1 VLKISLAALAIFSLL
16 LIAIAG
22 NNLVFGTKQ
31 QAIAQT
37 MSITTAI
44 HYQSIV
50 TINNN
55 GILTGTRTNNN
66 NNAFSIYKNT
76 IYGIEIQYPSK
87 WEKIDFAQTI
97 NGNNNNNNNNAAL
110 IAGFLSTSKNDT
122 GILENLMIRE
132 VRLASPDITT
142 REFSNALLSSYKEQF
157 KNFQLVGSNASMTLS
172 GKPAYEVVYT
182 YGVQPNIFKTM
193 EVWVVN
199 GNRAYMILYNA
210 DPSDYSHYLP
220 IIHRMISSFT
230 FTFTL
235 TYKSFPN
242 MI

>member
-1 VLKISLAALAIFSLL
+1 VLKISLTAFAIFPLL

-22 NNLVFGTKQ
+22 NNLVFSTKQ

-37 MSITTAI
+37 MSKMTATP
-44 HYQSIV
+44 YQSIV

-66 NNAFSIYKNT
+66 NNAFSIYKNP

-87 WEKIDFAQTI
+87 WEKIDFAQRI
-97 NGNNNNNNNNAAL
+97 NNNNNNNAAL

-142 REFSNALLSSYKEQF
+142 REFSNALLSSYKQQF
-157 KNFQLVGSNASMTLS
+157 KNFQLVGSNASLTLS

-199 GNRAYMILYNA
+199 ADRAYMILYNA

-220 IIHRMISSFT
+220 IIHRMVSSFT

-235 TYKSFPN
+235 THKSFPN

>member
-1 VLKISLAALAIFSLL
+1 MLKISLTAFAIFPLL

-22 NNLVFGTKQ
+22 NNLVFSTKQ

-37 MSITTAI
+37 MSKMTATP
-44 HYQSIV
+44 YQSIV

-66 NNAFSIYKNT
+66 NNAFSIYKNP

-87 WEKIDFAQTI
+87 WEKIDFAQRI
-97 NGNNNNNNNNAAL
+97 NNNNNNNAAL

-142 REFSNALLSSYKEQF
+142 REFSNALLSSYKQQF
-157 KNFQLVGSNASMTLS
+157 KNFQLVGSNASLTLS

-199 GNRAYMILYNA
+199 ADRAYMILYNA

-220 IIHRMISSFT
+220 IIHRMVSSFT

-235 TYKSFPN
+235 THKSFPN